1 MKYYFYISLILF
13 SNSLIGIDNDSY
25 KINHLEPPLWWAGML
40 DSSLQL
46 MVHGEDISDLDPDI
60 DYPGVLINGTHKT
73 ENPNYLF
80 IDLLLKKDKPKKFTI
95 KFNEAKKTV
104 LKRDYEIFKRQ

>member
-60 DYPGVLINGTHKT
+60 DYPGVLINGTHIT

-80 IDLLLKKDKPKKFTI
+80 IDLLFLEMVEPGSFDI
-95 KFNEAKKTV
+95 
-104 LKRDYEIFKRQ
+104 IFKKNSKELIKYNYKLLKT